1 MENRLIQ
8 PKVPRFA
15 INANVKIW
23 EGYSLQGIYSEALDK
38 LSKYFI
44 EYSRRDII
52 PLSDITALLESVS
65 GIDSVRVWFDADVNN
80 QNIYTRDGFYGI
92 DEYGDVVLTRQYTNS
107 FGNSRMVNDILP
119 LFRGGFTS
127 PDGVEYS
134 AVQSPDYLSAFNLK
148 ITQFTQNKRLSLDNP
163 IN

>member
-1 MENRLIQ
+1 M
-8 PKVPRFA
+8 
-15 INANVKIW
+15 
-23 EGYSLQGIYSEALDK
+23 
-38 LSKYFI
+38 
-44 EYSRRDII
+44 
-52 PLSDITALLESVS
+52 
-65 GIDSVRVWFDADVNN
+65 RVWFDADANN

-92 DEYGDVVLTRQYTNS
+92 DEYGDVVLTRQYTNAY
-107 FGNSRMVNDILP
+107 GNARMVNDVLP

-148 ITQFTQNKRLSLDNP
+148 VTQFTQNKRLSLDNP